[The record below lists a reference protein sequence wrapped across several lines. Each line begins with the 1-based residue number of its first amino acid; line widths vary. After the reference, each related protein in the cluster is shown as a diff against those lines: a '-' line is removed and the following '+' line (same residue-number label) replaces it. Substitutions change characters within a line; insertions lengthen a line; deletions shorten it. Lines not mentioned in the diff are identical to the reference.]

1 MQAQSKFKG
10 SANCASILDKQ
21 SQVHPLMHVVVTG
34 GAGFIGSHSVEA
46 LLAAGARVTVF
57 DNFSTGKR
65 ENLPQGE
72 RLEIISGDVRE
83 RAAVERALAGAT
95 HVLHL
100 AAQISVRVSI
110 EDPPRSCHDNVLGF
124 VNVLEAARRSG
135 VKRVVYA
142 SSAAVYGVPA
152 RLPLDED
159 AAVGPISPYG
169 LEKVINDQYA
179 QLYRA
184 LYGQSSLGLRYFNV
198 YGPRQDPTSQYA
210 GVISKFAALIAA
222 DRPLTVFGDGGQ
234 TRDFVFVKDLARI
247 NALAL
252 ANDYCGICNV
262 GTGVS
267 VTLLELIDALAKCAG
282 KVPAVRFE
290 PPVAGDIRDSAMA
303 PARLKQVF
311 GAAPATRLAEGLQA
325 LLQSTAGPAA
335 RDPQAQTTG

>member
-1 MQAQSKFKG
+1 
-10 SANCASILDKQ
+10 
-21 SQVHPLMHVVVTG
+21 MHVVVTG

-46 LLAAGARVTVF
+46 LLGAGQRVTVF

-65 ENLPQGE
+65 ANLPDDA
-72 RLEIISGDVRE
+72 RLTVISGDVRE
-83 RAAVERALAGAT
+83 LAAVERALQGAT

-100 AAQISVRVSI
+100 AAQVSVRVSI
-110 EDPPRSCHDNVLGF
+110 EDPPRSCQENVLGF

-135 VKRVVYA
+135 VTRVVYA
-142 SSAAVYGVPA
+142 SSAAVYGAPA

-159 AAVGPISPYG
+159 APVGPISPYG

-179 QLYRA
+179 GLYRA

-234 TRDFVFVKDLARI
+234 TRDFVFVKDIAEV

-252 ANDYCGICNV
+252 AGEYCGVCNV

-267 VTLLELIDALAKCAG
+267 MTLLELIDALAACAG
-282 KVPAVRFE
+282 RKPQVRFE
-290 PPVAGDIRDSAMA
+290 PPVTGDIRESAMA
-303 PARLKQVF
+303 PARLRQVF
-311 GAAPATRLAEGLQA
+311 GAAPATRLAAGLKA
-325 LLQSTAGPAA
+325 LMESPSEKKPSRLATADERG
-335 RDPQAQTTG
+335 